1 VAGLRVGGRGR
12 PPLHKRSEVVHKLMK
27 CEWVQQNIV
36 LFVYDE
42 LPDDARFELEQHV
55 HRCAACAGELESA
68 KKFRSD
74 FSRSPIQDP
83 SPNFLAASRMKLQ
96 EALEGAEQGA
106 WWHRY
111 IFDPMT
117 WLHQIRFAPALA
129 AAIFIVGFAGGIGAT
144 YKMVKGGVTDV
155 SSGSVTTPVQS
166 SLGASAAS
174 VGAIQ
179 SVAQQPGS
187 NLVTVKYDAVSPQ
200 VRTGSLNDPNI
211 QQLLLYAA
219 RNNFNPGV
227 RMDSVDLLTQQS
239 NDTHV
244 REALMYALRYDSNT
258 GVRLKALDG
267 LGTSV
272 KDDVQ
277 VRDAVLES
285 LMADTNP
292 GVRIEALRLLVPVRA
307 DSSVRIVLQRLAA
320 KDENRYIRSQARTLL
335 SQLPE
340 MN

>member
-1 VAGLRVGGRGR
+1 
-12 PPLHKRSEVVHKLMK
+12 MK

-55 HRCAACAGELESA
+55 SRCAGCAAELESA
-68 KKFRSD
+68 KKFRTD
-74 FSRSPIQDP
+74 FSRSPMQDP

-111 IFDPMT
+111 IFDPAA

-129 AAIFIVGFAGGIGAT
+129 LAIFMVGFAGGIGAT
-144 YKMVKGGVTDV
+144 YKMVRGGAADM
-155 SSGSVTTPVQS
+155 SSGSGGAAPAPVQ
-166 SLGASAAS
+166 AS

-179 SVAQQPGS
+179 SVSQQPGS

-200 VRTGSLNDPNI
+200 VRTGSMNDPSI

-227 RMDSVDLLTQQS
+227 RMDSVDLLTQQP

-244 REALMYALRYDSNT
+244 REALIYALRYDSNT

-267 LGTSV
+267 LGASV

-285 LMADTNP
+285 LMSDANP